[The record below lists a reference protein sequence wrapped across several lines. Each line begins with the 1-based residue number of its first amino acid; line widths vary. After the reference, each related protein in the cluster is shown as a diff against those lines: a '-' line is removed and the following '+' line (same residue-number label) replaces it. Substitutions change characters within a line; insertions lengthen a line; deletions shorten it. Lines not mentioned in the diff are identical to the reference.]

1 METRMTRLF
10 NIKYP
15 IMCGGMMWL
24 ALPELCAAISN
35 AGGLGNVTA
44 SNFST
49 GEDLRKAIKKTR
61 GLTNK
66 PFSVNITL
74 MPSWRVGKELHQ
86 AYFDACFDEKVTAIE
101 ISGAP
106 LDRWLGPE
114 YIEKAHKAGTKLIHK
129 VGSVRHAKHAE
140 EAGYSAVIAA
150 GVEEGGHPLNDDVTT
165 MVLTPRIC
173 ESVKIPVITAGGIA
187 DGRGLAAALALGAD
201 GVMMA
206 SRFINTTEC
215 RCHPKI
221 KEELIKR
228 QENETTL
235 YGKSTGLQG
244 RTLKNAVATK
254 ILEIEARNGTLEEL
268 QPLLSGTRQTGIW
281 EDGDIDAGLIGVGQS
296 IGLIKDV
303 VSCQELL
310 DRMVKEAKEILDK
323 AQSVFKK

>member
-1 METRMTRLF
+1 
-10 NIKYP
+10 
-15 IMCGGMMWL
+15 MCGGMMWL

-35 AGGLGNVTA
+35 AGGLGNVNA

>member
-1 METRMTRLF
+1 
-10 NIKYP
+10 
-15 IMCGGMMWL
+15 MCGGMMWL

>member
-1 METRMTRLF
+1 
-10 NIKYP
+10 
-15 IMCGGMMWL
+15 MCGGMMWL
-24 ALPELCAAISN
+24 SLPELCAAISN

-49 GEDLRKAIKKTR
+49 GDDLRKAINKTR

-150 GVEEGGHPLNDDVTT
+150 GIEEGGHPLNDDVTT
-165 MVLTPRIC
+165 MVLTPRIS
-173 ESVKIPVITAGGIA
+173 ESVKIPVITCGGIA

-228 QENETTL
+228 QEYETTI

-244 RTLKNAVATK
+244 RTLKNAVAMK
-254 ILEIEARNGTLEEL
+254 ILEVEARNGTLEEL

-310 DRMVKEAKEILDK
+310 DRMVKEAKEILDR
-323 AQSVFKK
+323 AQSLFKK